1 MKTYRHV
8 ILPLS
13 RMPIQIPLPILGGNP
28 VQRIAH
34 IRAHVVIPV
43 LVQGEC
49 AARVLH
55 EEVEHADFVV
65 ADFGEFGDDVV
76 GDEVGAARAGGEGE
90 LFLEPGHF
98 CLVLFCGCSL
108 LVVLRSGE
116 LRC

>member
-1 MKTYRHV
+1 
-8 ILPLS
+8 
-13 RMPIQIPLPILGGNP
+13 MPIQIPLPILGGNA
-28 VQRIAH
+28 VQSIAH
-34 IRAHVVIPV
+34 VCAHVVVPV
-43 LVQGEC
+43 LVEGER

-98 CLVLFCGCSL
+98 LCVVWLCGCWL
-108 LVVLRSGE
+108 GLV
-116 LRC
+116 